1 MSGATTSY
9 DGALTELE
17 RIIESANFTGA
28 YRDFTNDLQG
38 FFHAIDWTERWL
50 HLLGAY
56 HLIIWFLVVGL
67 RRSQDAQMLLLF
79 FILGSVY
86 VAEYINVY
94 AGEHWKEFASQNY
107 FDKRGVFISIMYSA
121 PLLCASMFILLNAL
135 RSASKLLVAVKRQE
149 LKHNARKEKKN

>member
-1 MSGATTSY
+1 MAGAISY
-9 DGALTELE
+9 DGAVQSLE
-17 RIIESANFTGA
+17 RIIEKANFTSA
-28 YRDFTNDLQG
+28 FRDFSSDFQG

-50 HLLGAY
+50 RLLGAY
-56 HLIIWFLVVGL
+56 HLTLWCLVIGS

-79 FILGSVY
+79 SILGSVY

-94 AGEHWKEFASQNY
+94 AGQHWQEFSSQNY